1 MNKIEK
7 LEKQIKELRDQQSF
21 LHKET
26 RMEMEEYFQTN
37 YFQDLPL
44 TRISGYDFEDFNF
57 ERRKEGYD
65 HPQEVCRLRFK
76 RSNWDKKEYDD
87 ISIDYYSS
95 GTTDEW
101 EVTRLITIGRVAEK
115 IFLCKNVILEAF
127 NKIPV
132 ENNKKRSKLRS
143 KIFQLE
149 REIDQIKKE
158 KFELDKTNSLN
169 LLFSEGI
176 EFDDENLKSCSVR
189 NDHYVRNIKKIKF
202 LRWTNDNKKS
212 LNVEITTSFID
223 WHGNKVVETDVY
235 NKVRLFNVDHFI
247 NLKTKQLNEELVK

>member
-76 RSNWDKKEYDD
+76 RSHWDKKEYDD
-87 ISIDYYSS
+87 IAIDYYSS
-95 GTTDEW
+95 DDRDW
-101 EVTRLITIGRVAEK
+101 ETLLK
-115 IFLCKNVILEAF
+115 Y
-127 NKIPV
+127 
-132 ENNKKRSKLRS
+132 
-143 KIFQLE
+143 
-149 REIDQIKKE
+149 
-158 KFELDKTNSLN
+158 KF
-169 LLFSEGI
+169 
-176 EFDDENLKSCSVR
+176 
-189 NDHYVRNIKKIKF
+189 
-202 LRWTNDNKKS
+202 
-212 LNVEITTSFID
+212 
-223 WHGNKVVETDVY
+223 
-235 NKVRLFNVDHFI
+235 
-247 NLKTKQLNEELVK
+247 